1 MITDAT
7 DVPPNSI
14 DLVYSSKVLEDI
26 ENNIEALGKLYAS
39 LKPGRRSK
47 FWVPAFEC
55 LWSVIG
61 RSTAAA
67 IPVGRSRS
75 RSGRRGF
82 KSRNVSIKTRWDFYL
97 LACSK
102 ESVIVR
108 EIKPYAAHVGQIR
121 VSSFP
126 AIRCFLFQAIR
137 KECSDLRSQAS
148 SRERVQDSLSTSWNI
163 ELCGG
168 ARSFRIRFYARSC
181 GQCSTIE
188 PRHAGRD
195 IFVGLRIRAT
205 SRVRR
210 RRKHPNRAASSPKP

>member
-1 MITDAT
+1 MSVERDRA
-7 DVPPNSI
+7 
-14 DLVYSSKVLEDI
+14 EHC
-26 ENNIEALGKLYAS
+26 
-39 LKPGRRSK
+39 RRYT
-47 FWVPAFEC
+47 
-55 LWSVIG
+55 L
-61 RSTAAA
+61 
-67 IPVGRSRS
+67 GRSRS

-168 ARSFRIRFYARSC
+168 ARLFRIRFYARSC